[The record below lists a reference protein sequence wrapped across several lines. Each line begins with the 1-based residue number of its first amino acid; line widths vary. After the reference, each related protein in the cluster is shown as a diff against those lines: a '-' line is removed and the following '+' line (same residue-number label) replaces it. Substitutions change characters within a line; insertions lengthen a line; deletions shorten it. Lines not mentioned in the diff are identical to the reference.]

1 MSITP
6 VQSRDP
12 WARLVIAVSGSSG
25 LIGSALTAALEARG
39 HTIKRLVRRAAN
51 GANEIAWHP
60 ARGQLDAREL
70 SGVDAVVNLAGEDLA
85 QRWTA
90 GVRTRIRAGRV
101 NGTTILARALAAM
114 SIKPRVMLSGSA
126 VGIYG
131 TRGDEILDE
140 SSDLGNDFLAS
151 VCKDWEAATAPA
163 SDAGIRVVNL
173 RTGLVLSR
181 DGGVLKKMLLPF
193 RLGVGGRLGDGNQWM
208 SWIAL
213 SDVVAALAFLLRAE
227 SVSGPVN
234 LVAPNPVMN
243 AEFTRTLAHVL
254 GRPALISVP
263 KFALTMLFGQMA
275 EDTILASQRVRSR
288 RLLENGFKFKQP
300 ALEGALRDAGLGHG
314 TTATD
319 PNIVSGSRGR

>member
-6 VQSRDP
+6 AQSRDP

-114 SIKPRVMLSGSA
+114 SL
-126 VGIYG
+126 
-131 TRGDEILDE
+131 
-140 SSDLGNDFLAS
+140 
-151 VCKDWEAATAPA
+151 
-163 SDAGIRVVNL
+163 
-173 RTGLVLSR
+173 
-181 DGGVLKKMLLPF
+181 
-193 RLGVGGRLGDGNQWM
+193 
-208 SWIAL
+208 
-213 SDVVAALAFLLRAE
+213 
-227 SVSGPVN
+227 
-234 LVAPNPVMN
+234 
-243 AEFTRTLAHVL
+243 
-254 GRPALISVP
+254 
-263 KFALTMLFGQMA
+263 
-275 EDTILASQRVRSR
+275 
-288 RLLENGFKFKQP
+288 
-300 ALEGALRDAGLGHG
+300 
-314 TTATD
+314 
-319 PNIVSGSRGR
+319 